1 MNKKEHWDR
10 IYADRAPTE
19 VSWYEAEP
27 EVSLELI
34 QAAGISKEA
43 SIIDVGGGAAEL
55 AGRLLSAGY
64 ANVAVLDISANAL
77 NHAKKRLGTMA
88 AKVEWFVGDVT
99 EFAPPHTFDLWHDR
113 AVFHF
118 LTDPEERKK
127 YVEVLHATVASGGQ
141 VIIAAFAMD
150 GPKRCSGLDIVQYS
164 SELLSDEL
172 NSGEPGRGF
181 ELVGEQT
188 KVHRTPEGKEQSFKY
203 FRFIKKS

>member
-1 MNKKEHWDR
+1 MDTKEHWDE
-10 IYADRAPTE
+10 IYSDKAPTE

-27 EVSLELI
+27 ELSLEFI

-43 SIIDVGGGAAEL
+43 SIIDVGGGASVL
-55 AGRLLSAGY
+55 ADRLLSAGY

-77 NHAKKRLGTMA
+77 DYAKERLGTAA

-99 EFAPPHTFDLWHDR
+99 EFAPPHAFDLWHDR

-127 YVEVLHATVASGGQ
+127 YVEVLHATVAPGGQ
-141 VIIAAFAMD
+141 VIIAAFAVG
-150 GPKRCSGLDIVQYS
+150 GPERCSGLDIVQYS
-164 SELLSDEL
+164 SELLSGEL
-172 NSGEPGRGF
+172 NSGEPGKGF

-188 KVHRTPEGKEQSFKY
+188 TMHRTPAGKEQSFKY
-203 FRFIKKS
+203 FRFIRKS